1 MYAEIQDNKL
11 PSLEH
16 QVEQEQT
23 QDPDDSHIPSYA
35 DMMGDEQEEF
45 QPTVIFPITTVPP
58 DQKDTAEPQVT
69 TATFIEFFSTN
80 AIAVG
85 NVEFIETPT
94 AAPTKESNK
103 TGSIN
108 IDNAT
113 LQALLINIEEEAS
126 PTGTTSINRWQIVST
141 IKWKLPK
148 RCANTIREQNS

>member
-16 QVEQEQT
+16 QMEQEQT
-23 QDPDDSHIPSYA
+23 QDPDNSHIPSYA

-45 QPTVIFPITTVPP
+45 QPTVIHPTNTVPP

-69 TATFIEFFSTN
+69 TATVIEFFSTN
-80 AIAVG
+80 TIAAG
-85 NVEFIETPT
+85 YVEFTETPT
-94 AAPTKESNK
+94 AATTKESNK

-113 LQALLINIEEEAS
+113 LPVLLNNIEEEAS
-126 PTGTTSINRWQIVST
+126 PTGTTFINGWQIVST
-141 IKWKLPK
+141 I
-148 RCANTIREQNS
+148 T